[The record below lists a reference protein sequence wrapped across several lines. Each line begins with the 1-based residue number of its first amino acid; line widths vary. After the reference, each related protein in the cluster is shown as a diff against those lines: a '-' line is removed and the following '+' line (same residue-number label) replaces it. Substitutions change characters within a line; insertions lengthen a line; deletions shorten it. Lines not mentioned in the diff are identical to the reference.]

1 MPLTHEESTM
11 APTTTNQRP
20 YEQAY
25 FPMVPTSSVLHWRKN
40 VVWQAWRFVMINL
53 KMMRVVR
60 RSHH

>member
-1 MPLTHEESTM
+1 MPLTHEEVAM
-11 APTTTNQRP
+11 APTTNQRP

-25 FPMVPTSSVLHWRKN
+25 FPAIPTSAVLHWRKN
-40 VVWQAWRFVMINL
+40 VVWQAFRFLAINL